1 MGASPSTKIIL
12 IFFFP
17 STSPNFSP
25 LFFFLF
31 RDVDVSFSL
40 GVHWSTQCS
49 VVATDSSLPARTCG
63 FTACLPGTCPDCRDV
78 SASRPTKSHLLLL
91 CQGGSGNIAFLFVM
105 SLEPRN
111 PSLTRHHPRAPCLR
125 HAARGRVKSS
135 TTRVSIRKVWT
146 VNDHLHDEQVVLPHS
161 TMEDVGRL
169 RGDHW
174 SLHSELSGSIP
185 VCVMASNGFFLL
197 SGGI

>member
-1 MGASPSTKIIL
+1 MEHRHGCQSINKNNPHFLFSFNLTKL
-12 IFFFP
+12 F
-17 STSPNFSP
+17 TA
-25 LFFFLF
+25 FFFL
-31 RDVDVSFSL
+31 SFPGCGGLVLTRRSQI
-40 GVHWSTQCS
+40 HS
-49 VVATDSSLPARTCG
+49 VFTCRHRLQLACQDLWIYCLPAWN
-63 FTACLPGTCPDCRDV
+63 L
-78 SASRPTKSHLLLL
+78 SRLKRRFSQSPHKIPPFVTVP
-91 CQGGSGNIAFLFVM
+91 GGSGNIAFLFVM

-169 RGDHW
+169 REDHW
-174 SLHSELSGSIP
+174 SLH
-185 VCVMASNGFFLL
+185 
-197 SGGI
+197 